1 MVTAQWI
8 IEQFEQWAPE
18 STAEEW
24 DNVGLLIGDAAQP
37 VHKILVALDATE
49 EVIKEAVTGGFDF
62 IITHHPIVY
71 NPIKSIT
78 TGDRTGR
85 KIISLIKN
93 GIGCFCAHTN
103 LDKAEGGVNDC
114 LAEKIGLTNLTPLEE
129 ESGLGRVGELPDK
142 ITLSYLAGRVKTAL
156 GLDTI
161 RMAGDPKKQ
170 IKKIAICGGDGS
182 GSRYIN
188 AAIAKNCDV
197 YITGDLRYHIVQE
210 SMEQN
215 LAFLDITHYAGEIS
229 IVDAVVARL
238 SADVEI
244 AASKINGQVFN
255 SM

>member
-8 IEQFEQWAPE
+8 IEQFEAWAPAN
-18 STAEEW
+18 TAEEW

-37 VHKILVALDATE
+37 VEKILVALDATE

-62 IITHHPIVY
+62 IITHHPLVY

-78 TGDRTGR
+78 TADRTGR

-103 LDKAEGGVNDC
+103 LDKAQGGVNDC
-114 LAEKIGLTNLTPLEE
+114 LAEKIGLSGLSPLED
-129 ESGLGRVGELPDK
+129 ESGLGRVGELTDE
-142 ITLSYLAGRVKTAL
+142 ISLSYLAGRVKTAL
-156 GLDTI
+156 GLDAV
-161 RMAGDPKKQ
+161 RFAGDPGKS

-182 GSRYIN
+182 GSRYVN

-210 SMEQN
+210 SLEQN
-215 LAFLDITHYAGEIS
+215 LAFIDVTHYASENPVINA
-229 IVDAVVARL
+229 IVSCL
-238 SADVEI
+238 KGDVEVF
-244 AASKINGQVFN
+244 ASNINGQVFN